1 MQVHLEDISFK
12 IKYIHNA
19 SAKCLAYQKKKEV
32 SQKHLSLYFK
42 YGVKYVH
49 EGICLKICIYYE
61 GLAL

>member
-1 MQVHLEDISFK
+1 MQVHLEDMSFK
-12 IKYIHNA
+12 TKYIHNA
-19 SAKCLAYQKKKEV
+19 SAKCLAYQKKEV

-49 EGICLKICIYYE
+49 EGICLKIYTYYE

>member
-19 SAKCLAYQKKKEV
+19 SAKCLAYQKKEV

-49 EGICLKICIYYE
+49 EGVCLKICIY
-61 GLAL
+61 

>member
-19 SAKCLAYQKKKEV
+19 SAKCLAYQKKEV

-49 EGICLKICIYYE
+49 EGICLKIYTYYE